1 MLIFS
6 CKGCK
11 HLAWKGYK
19 NELDEYFCSLSCYE
33 KYCKKNNYKSQL
45 SNLKEVN
52 GRRYN
57 S

>member
-1 MLIFS
+1 MLAFTCENCRRFS
-6 CKGCK
+6 I
-11 HLAWKGYK
+11 KGYK
-19 NELDEYFCSLSCYE
+19 NEYEEYFCSITCYE
-33 KYCKKNNYKSQL
+33 KYCEKNGFKSQL